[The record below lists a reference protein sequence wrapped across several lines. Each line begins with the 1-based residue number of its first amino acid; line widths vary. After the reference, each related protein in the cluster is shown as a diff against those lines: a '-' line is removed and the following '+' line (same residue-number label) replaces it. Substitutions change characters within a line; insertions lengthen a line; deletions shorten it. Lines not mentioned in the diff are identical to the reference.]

1 MNHSGGRLQVMR
13 SRKTACEPAPPT
25 PSTHANVQTSKVS
38 PPRTAPLTNLPC
50 RTRQGK
56 REGVRLCTVPL
67 TIVLY
72 LTLRVADY
80 TVRA

>member
-56 REGVRLCTVPL
+56 FRIINKTSSTHAAALAVPPA
-67 TIVLY
+67 I
-72 LTLRVADY
+72 RPD
-80 TVRA
+80 